1 MLADLLE
8 GLGLHDAVQE
18 RVAGTVAVTI
28 ILALEIESD
37 VRFWQTLK
45 ILSKCMKYIL
55 LVAIYVL

>member
-37 VRFWQTLK
+37 VRF
-45 ILSKCMKYIL
+45 
-55 LVAIYVL
+55 